1 MSLTFTSTKTHR
13 GRYLVVTA
21 AGALPTGKPWSKT
34 ITSGCAQHGFTQAM
48 EAKVFKAMRTLLYA
62 DFEKACAAVANTGS
76 AP

>member
-1 MSLTFTSTKTHR
+1 MSLTFATTKTHR
-13 GRYLVVTA
+13 GRYLVVN
-21 AGALPTGKPWSKT
+21 ALGTLPDGKPWIKS

-62 DFEKACAAVANTGS
+62 DFEKACAAVATTGS